1 MHLPGLGPG
10 ANNRPDTGLLSRRGT
25 AMSSSRKKITVVGAG
40 QVGSTVAQL
49 TAYKNL
55 GDVVIIDIV
64 EGVPQGKALDLQES
78 SCLQVF
84 DSVVTGTNDYK
95 DTANSDIVVITAGL
109 PRKPGM
115 SREDLLATNA
125 KIVQSVTENI
135 MEHSHDP
142 IVIVVSNPLDAMVYM
157 AKKTS
162 NLPKNKIIGMAGVL
176 DSARLRTFV
185 SLELGCSL
193 VDVDAMVLGGH
204 GDSMVP
210 LPRYTSVSGISIT
223 ELMTLEQIERVVERT
238 RKGGAEIVSLLKT
251 GSAFYAPGASV
262 VKMIEAILQDKRRI
276 LPCTAYLE
284 GEYGWS
290 GIFFGVPVMMGVH
303 GIEKVIELN
312 MTNEEQAALNKSAE
326 DVKKTCGEI
335 DEILKNGS

>member
-1 MHLPGLGPG
+1 MP
-10 ANNRPDTGLLSRRGT
+10 RSRR
-25 AMSSSRKKITVVGAG
+25 KITVVGAG

-49 TAYKNL
+49 VAFKNL
-55 GDVVIIDIV
+55 GDVVIIDII

-78 SCLQVF
+78 SCLQDF
-84 DSVVTGTNDYK
+84 DSIVTGTNDYK

-115 SREDLLATNA
+115 SREDLLVTNA
-125 KIVQSVTENI
+125 KIVQSVTQKI
-135 MEHSHDP
+135 MEHSRSP

-157 AKKTS
+157 AMKTC
-162 NLPKNKIIGMAGVL
+162 NLPKNQVIGMAGVL

-223 ELMTLEQIERVVERT
+223 ELMTQEQIERVVERT
-238 RKGGAEIVSLLKT
+238 RKGGAEIVQLLKT

-262 VKMIEAILQDKRRI
+262 VKMIEAILRDKRRI

-290 GIFFGVPVMMGVH
+290 GIFFGVPVMMGIH
-303 GIEKVIELN
+303 GIEKVIELKLKD
-312 MTNEEQAALNKSAE
+312 EEKAALDSSAQ
-326 DVKKTCGEI
+326 DVKKTC
-335 DEILKNGS
+335 DEVDKFLAESK

>member
-1 MHLPGLGPG
+1 
-10 ANNRPDTGLLSRRGT
+10 
-25 AMSSSRKKITVVGAG
+25 MSSTRKKITVVGAG

-55 GDVVIIDIV
+55 GDVVIIDII

-84 DSVVTGTNDYK
+84 DSLVTGTNDYK
-95 DTANSDIVVITAGL
+95 ETANSDVVVITAGL

-125 KIVQSVTENI
+125 KIVQSVTEKI
-135 MEHSHDP
+135 MEHSRDP
-142 IVIVVSNPLDAMVYM
+142 IIIVVSNPLDAMVYM

-223 ELMTLEQIERVVERT
+223 ELMTKEQIDRVVERT

-251 GSAFYAPGASV
+251 GSAFYAPGSSV

-290 GIFFGVPVMMGVH
+290 GIFFGVPVMMGIN
-303 GIEKVIELN
+303 GIEKIIELK
-312 MTNEEQAALNKSAE
+312 MTDEEKAALDKSAQ
-326 DVKKTCGEI
+326 DVKKTCDEI
-335 DEILKNGS
+335 DAILATSN

>member
-1 MHLPGLGPG
+1 
-10 ANNRPDTGLLSRRGT
+10 
-25 AMSSSRKKITVVGAG
+25 MSSARKKITIVGAG

-78 SCLQVF
+78 SCLQDF
-84 DSVVTGTNDYK
+84 DSLVTGTNDYK

-135 MEHSHDP
+135 MEHSPDP

-223 ELMTLEQIERVVERT
+223 ELMTPEQIERVVKRT
-238 RKGGAEIVSLLKT
+238 RAGGAEIVSLLKT

-290 GIFFGVPVMMGVH
+290 GIFFGVPVMMGIH
-303 GIEKVIELN
+303 GIEKIIELN
-312 MTNEEQAALNKSAE
+312 MTDEEQAALNNSAE
-326 DVKKTCGEI
+326 EVKKTCSEI

>member
-1 MHLPGLGPG
+1 
-10 ANNRPDTGLLSRRGT
+10 
-25 AMSSSRKKITVVGAG
+25 MSSSRKKITVVGAG

-135 MEHSHDP
+135 MEHSLDP
-142 IVIVVSNPLDAMVYM
+142 IIIVVSNPLDAMVYM

-223 ELMTLEQIERVVERT
+223 ELMTPEQIERVVERT

-303 GIEKVIELN
+303 GIEKIIELN
-312 MTNEEQAALNKSAE
+312 MTDEEQAALNKSAE

>member
-1 MHLPGLGPG
+1 
-10 ANNRPDTGLLSRRGT
+10 
-25 AMSSSRKKITVVGAG
+25 MSSTRKKITVVGAG

-55 GDVVIIDIV
+55 GDVVIIDII

-84 DSVVTGTNDYK
+84 DSLVTGTNDYK
-95 DTANSDIVVITAGL
+95 ETANSDVVVITAGL

-125 KIVQSVTENI
+125 KIVQSVTEKV
-135 MEHSHDP
+135 MEHSRDP
-142 IVIVVSNPLDAMVYM
+142 IIIVVSNPLDAMVYM

-223 ELMTLEQIERVVERT
+223 ELMTKEQIDRVVERT

-251 GSAFYAPGASV
+251 GSAFYAPGSSV

-290 GIFFGVPVMMGVH
+290 GIFFGVPVMMGIN
-303 GIEKVIELN
+303 GIEKIIELK
-312 MTNEEQAALNKSAE
+312 MTDEEKVALDKSAQ
-326 DVKKTCGEI
+326 DVKKTCDEI
-335 DEILKNGS
+335 DAILATSN

>member
-1 MHLPGLGPG
+1 
-10 ANNRPDTGLLSRRGT
+10 
-25 AMSSSRKKITVVGAG
+25 MSSARKKITVVGAG

-84 DSVVTGTNDYK
+84 DSLVTGTNDYK

-125 KIVQSVTENI
+125 KIVQSVTEQI
-135 MEHSHDP
+135 MKYSNDP
-142 IVIVVSNPLDAMVYM
+142 IIIVVSNPLDAMVYM

-176 DSARLRTFV
+176 DSARLQTFV

-193 VDVDAMVLGGH
+193 IDVDAMVLGGH

-223 ELMTLEQIERVVERT
+223 ELMTSEQIDRVVERT

-262 VKMIEAILQDKRRI
+262 VKMVEAILQDKRRI

-284 GEYGWS
+284 GEYGWN
-290 GIFFGVPVMMGVH
+290 GIFFGVPVMMGIH
-303 GIEKVIELN
+303 GIEKVIELKL
-312 MTNEEQAALNKSAE
+312 TDEEKVALDKSAQ
-326 DVKKTCGEI
+326 DVKKTCEEI
-335 DEILKNGS
+335 DAIIANSNK

>member
-1 MHLPGLGPG
+1 
-10 ANNRPDTGLLSRRGT
+10 
-25 AMSSSRKKITVVGAG
+25 MSSTRKKITVVGAG

-55 GDVVIIDIV
+55 GDVVIIDII

-84 DSVVTGTNDYK
+84 DSLVTGTNDYK
-95 DTANSDIVVITAGL
+95 ETANSDVVVITAGL

-125 KIVQSVTENI
+125 KIVQSVTEKI
-135 MEHSHDP
+135 MEHSRDP
-142 IVIVVSNPLDAMVYM
+142 IIIVVSNPLDAMVYM
-157 AKKTS
+157 AKQTS

-223 ELMTLEQIERVVERT
+223 ELMTKELIDRVVERT

-251 GSAFYAPGASV
+251 GSAFYAPGSSV

-290 GIFFGVPVMMGVH
+290 GIFFGVPVMMGIN
-303 GIEKVIELN
+303 GIEKIIELK
-312 MTNEEQAALNKSAE
+312 MTDEEKVALDKSAQ
-326 DVKKTCGEI
+326 DVKKTCDEI
-335 DEILKNGS
+335 DAILATSN

>member
-1 MHLPGLGPG
+1 MP
-10 ANNRPDTGLLSRRGT
+10 RSRR
-25 AMSSSRKKITVVGAG
+25 KITVVGAG

-49 TAYKNL
+49 VAFKNL
-55 GDVVIIDIV
+55 GDVVIIDII

-78 SCLQVF
+78 SCLQDF
-84 DSVVTGTNDYK
+84 DSIVTGTNDYK

-125 KIVQSVTENI
+125 KIVQSVTQKI
-135 MEHSHDP
+135 MEHSRSP
-142 IVIVVSNPLDAMVYM
+142 IIIVVSNPLDAMVYM
-157 AKKTS
+157 AMKTC
-162 NLPKNKIIGMAGVL
+162 NLPKNQVVGMAGVL

-223 ELMTLEQIERVVERT
+223 ELMTQEQIERVVERT
-238 RKGGAEIVSLLKT
+238 RKGGGEIVQLLKT

-262 VKMIEAILQDKRRI
+262 VKMIEAILRDKRRI

-290 GIFFGVPVMMGVH
+290 GIFFGVPVLMGIH
-303 GIEKVIELN
+303 GIEKVIELKLKD
-312 MTNEEQAALNKSAE
+312 EENAALYSSAQ
-326 DVKKTCGEI
+326 DVKKTC
-335 DEILKNGS
+335 DEVDKILDESK

>member
-1 MHLPGLGPG
+1 
-10 ANNRPDTGLLSRRGT
+10 
-25 AMSSSRKKITVVGAG
+25 MSSARKKITVVGAG
-40 QVGSTVAQL
+40 QVGATVAQL

-84 DSVVTGTNDYK
+84 DSLVTGTNDYK

-125 KIVQSVTENI
+125 KIVQSVTEQI
-135 MEHSHDP
+135 MKHSRDP
-142 IVIVVSNPLDAMVYM
+142 IIIVVSNPLDAMVYM

-176 DSARLRTFV
+176 DSARLQTFV

-223 ELMTLEQIERVVERT
+223 ELMTSEQIERVVERT

-262 VKMIEAILQDKRRI
+262 VKMVEAILQDKRRI

-284 GEYGWS
+284 GEYGWN

-303 GIEKVIELN
+303 GIEKVIELKL
-312 MTNEEQAALNKSAE
+312 TDEEKVALDKSAQ
-326 DVKKTCGEI
+326 DVKKTCEEI
-335 DEILKNGS
+335 DAIIANSKE

>member
-1 MHLPGLGPG
+1 
-10 ANNRPDTGLLSRRGT
+10 
-25 AMSSSRKKITVVGAG
+25 MSSARKKITVVGAG
-40 QVGSTVAQL
+40 QVGATVAQL
-49 TAYKNL
+49 SAYKNL

-64 EGVPQGKALDLQES
+64 EGIPQGKALDLQES

-84 DSVVTGTNDYK
+84 DSLITGTNDYK
-95 DTANSDIVVITAGL
+95 DTANSDIVVIAAGL

-125 KIVQSVTENI
+125 KIVQSVTKQV

-142 IVIVVSNPLDAMVYM
+142 IIIVVSNPLDAMVYM
-157 AKKTS
+157 AKKTC

-223 ELMTLEQIERVVERT
+223 ELMTPEQIDRVVERT
-238 RKGGAEIVSLLKT
+238 RKGGAEIVELLKT

-290 GIFFGVPVMMGVH
+290 GIFFGVPVMMGTH
-303 GIEKVIELN
+303 GIEKVIELK
-312 MTNEEQAALNKSAE
+312 MTDEEQAALDASAR
-326 DVKKTCGEI
+326 DVKKTCDEI
-335 DEILKNGS
+335 DAILKNGS

>member
-1 MHLPGLGPG
+1 
-10 ANNRPDTGLLSRRGT
+10 
-25 AMSSSRKKITVVGAG
+25 MSSARKKITVVGAG
-40 QVGSTVAQL
+40 QVGATVAQL

-64 EGVPQGKALDLQES
+64 DGVPQGKALDLQES

-84 DSVVTGTNDYK
+84 DSLVTGTNDYK

-125 KIVQSVTENI
+125 KIVQSVTEQI
-135 MEHSHDP
+135 MEHSRDP
-142 IVIVVSNPLDAMVYM
+142 IIIVVSNPLDAMVYM

-176 DSARLRTFV
+176 DSARLQTFV

-193 VDVDAMVLGGH
+193 IDVDAMVLGGH

-223 ELMTLEQIERVVERT
+223 ELMTSEQIERVVERT

-262 VKMIEAILQDKRRI
+262 VKMVEAILQDKRRI

-303 GIEKVIELN
+303 GIEKVIELKL
-312 MTNEEQAALNKSAE
+312 TDEEKVALDKSAQ
-326 DVKKTCGEI
+326 DVKKTCEEI
-335 DEILKNGS
+335 DAIIANSNE

>member
-1 MHLPGLGPG
+1 M
-10 ANNRPDTGLLSRRGT
+10 
-25 AMSSSRKKITVVGAG
+25 GAG

-49 TAYKNL
+49 SAYENL
-55 GDVVIIDIV
+55 GDVVIIDII

-78 SCLQVF
+78 GCLQVF
-84 DSVVTGTNDYK
+84 DSLVTGTNDYK

-125 KIVQSVTENI
+125 KIVQSVTEQI
-135 MEHSHDP
+135 MEHSRDP

-157 AKKTS
+157 AKKIS

-223 ELMTLEQIERVVERT
+223 ELMTQEQIDRVVERT
-238 RKGGAEIVSLLKT
+238 RKGGAEIVQLLKT

-290 GIFFGVPVMMGVH
+290 GIFFGVPVMMGAH
-303 GIEKVIELN
+303 GIEKVIELK
-312 MTNEEQAALNKSAE
+312 MTDEEQAALDVSAK
-326 DVKKTCGEI
+326 DVKKTCDEI
-335 DEILKNGS
+335 DAILKG

>member
-1 MHLPGLGPG
+1 MPS
-10 ANNRPDTGLLSRRGT
+10 A
-25 AMSSSRKKITVVGAG
+25 RKKITVVGAG

-49 TAYKNL
+49 TAYKSL
-55 GDVVIIDIV
+55 GDVVLIDIV
-64 EGVPQGKALDLQES
+64 EGIPQGKALDLQES

-84 DSVVTGTNDYK
+84 DSLVTGTNDYK

-125 KIVQSVTENI
+125 KIVQSVTEQV
-135 MEHSHDP
+135 MEHSRDP

-223 ELMTLEQIERVVERT
+223 ELMTQEQIDRVVERT
-238 RKGGAEIVSLLKT
+238 RKGGAEIVALLKT

-290 GIFFGVPVMMGVH
+290 GIFFGVPVMMGIH
-303 GIEKVIELN
+303 GIEKVIELK
-312 MTNEEQAALNKSAE
+312 MTDEEQAALDESAR
-326 DVKKTCGEI
+326 DVKKTCDEI
-335 DEILKNGS
+335 DAILKNGS

>member
-1 MHLPGLGPG
+1 
-10 ANNRPDTGLLSRRGT
+10 
-25 AMSSSRKKITVVGAG
+25 MSSARKKITVVGAG
-40 QVGSTVAQL
+40 QVGATVAQL
-49 TAYKNL
+49 AAYKNL
-55 GDVVIIDIV
+55 GDVVIIDIA
-64 EGVPQGKALDLQES
+64 EGLPQGKALDLQES

-84 DSVVTGTNDYK
+84 DSLVTGTNDYK

-125 KIVQSVTENI
+125 KIVQSVTEQI
-135 MEHSHDP
+135 MEHSRDP

-157 AKKTS
+157 AKKAG

-210 LPRYTSVSGISIT
+210 LPRYTSVSGIPIT
-223 ELMTLEQIERVVERT
+223 ELMTLEQIDRVVDRT
-238 RKGGAEIVSLLKT
+238 RNGGAEIVSLLKT

-262 VKMIEAILQDKRRI
+262 VKMIEAVLQDKRRI

-290 GIFFGVPVMMGVH
+290 GIFFGVPVMMGIH
-303 GIEKVIELN
+303 GIEKVIELE
-312 MTNEEQAALNKSAE
+312 MTDEEKAALDISAQ
-326 DVKKTCGEI
+326 DVKKTCDAI
-335 DEILKNGS
+335 DAILKGDA

>member
-1 MHLPGLGPG
+1 
-10 ANNRPDTGLLSRRGT
+10 
-25 AMSSSRKKITVVGAG
+25 MSSSRKKITVVGAG

-135 MEHSHDP
+135 MEHSPDP

-223 ELMTLEQIERVVERT
+223 ELMTPEQIERVVERT

-303 GIEKVIELN
+303 GIEKIIELN
-312 MTNEEQAALNKSAE
+312 MTDEEQAALNKSAE

>member
-1 MHLPGLGPG
+1 
-10 ANNRPDTGLLSRRGT
+10 
-25 AMSSSRKKITVVGAG
+25 MSSTRKKITVVGAG

-55 GDVVIIDIV
+55 GDVVIIDII

-84 DSVVTGTNDYK
+84 DSLVTGTNDYK
-95 DTANSDIVVITAGL
+95 ETANSDVVVITAGL

-125 KIVQSVTENI
+125 KIVQSVTEKI
-135 MEHSHDP
+135 MEHSSDP
-142 IVIVVSNPLDAMVYM
+142 IIIVVSNPLDAMVYM
-157 AKKTS
+157 AKQTS

-223 ELMTLEQIERVVERT
+223 ELMTKEQIDRVVERT

-251 GSAFYAPGASV
+251 GSAFYAPGSSV

-290 GIFFGVPVMMGVH
+290 GIFFGVPVMMGIN
-303 GIEKVIELN
+303 GIEKIIELK
-312 MTNEEQAALNKSAE
+312 MTDEEKAALDKSAQ
-326 DVKKTCGEI
+326 DVKKTCDAI
-335 DEILKNGS
+335 DAILATSN

>member
-1 MHLPGLGPG
+1 MPS
-10 ANNRPDTGLLSRRGT
+10 A
-25 AMSSSRKKITVVGAG
+25 RKKITVVGAG

-55 GDVVIIDIV
+55 GDVVLIDIV
-64 EGVPQGKALDLQES
+64 EGIPQGKALDLQES

-84 DSVVTGTNDYK
+84 DSLVTGTNDYK

-125 KIVQSVTENI
+125 KIVQSVTEQV
-135 MEHSHDP
+135 MEHSRDP

-223 ELMTLEQIERVVERT
+223 ELMTQEQIDRVVERT
-238 RKGGAEIVSLLKT
+238 RKGGAEIVGLLKT

-290 GIFFGVPVMMGVH
+290 GIFFGVPVMMGIH
-303 GIEKVIELN
+303 GIEKVIELK
-312 MTNEEQAALNKSAE
+312 MTEEETAALNASAQ
-326 DVKKTCGEI
+326 DVKKTC
-335 DEILKNGS
+335 DEVDAILAQSK

>member
-1 MHLPGLGPG
+1 
-10 ANNRPDTGLLSRRGT
+10 
-25 AMSSSRKKITVVGAG
+25 MSSSRKKITVVGAG

-157 AKKTS
+157 AKKTN

-223 ELMTLEQIERVVERT
+223 ELMTPEQIERVVERT

-284 GEYGWS
+284 GEYGWN

-303 GIEKVIELN
+303 GIEKIIELN
-312 MTNEEQAALNKSAE
+312 MTDEEQAALNKSAE

-335 DEILKNGS
+335 DEILKNRS

>member
-1 MHLPGLGPG
+1 MP
-10 ANNRPDTGLLSRRGT
+10 RSRR
-25 AMSSSRKKITVVGAG
+25 KITVVGAG

-49 TAYKNL
+49 VAFKNL
-55 GDVVIIDIV
+55 GDVVIIDII

-78 SCLQVF
+78 SCLQDF
-84 DSVVTGTNDYK
+84 DSIVTGTNDYK

-125 KIVQSVTENI
+125 KIVQSVTQKI
-135 MEHSHDP
+135 MEHSRSP

-157 AKKTS
+157 AMKTC
-162 NLPKNKIIGMAGVL
+162 NLPKNQVVGMAGVL

-223 ELMTLEQIERVVERT
+223 ELMTQEQIERVVERT
-238 RKGGAEIVSLLKT
+238 RKGGAEIVQLLKT

-262 VKMIEAILQDKRRI
+262 VKMIEAILRDKRRI

-290 GIFFGVPVMMGVH
+290 GIFFGIPVMMGIH
-303 GIEKVIELN
+303 GIEKVIELKLKD
-312 MTNEEQAALNKSAE
+312 EEKAALDSSAR
-326 DVKKTCGEI
+326 DVKKTC
-335 DEILKNGS
+335 DEVDKILAESK

>member
-1 MHLPGLGPG
+1 MPS
-10 ANNRPDTGLLSRRGT
+10 A
-25 AMSSSRKKITVVGAG
+25 RKKITVVGAG

-64 EGVPQGKALDLQES
+64 EGIPQGKALDLQES

-84 DSVVTGTNDYK
+84 DSLVTGTNDYK

-125 KIVQSVTENI
+125 KIVQSVTEQV
-135 MEHSHDP
+135 MEHSRDP

-157 AKKTS
+157 AKKTC

-223 ELMTLEQIERVVERT
+223 ELMTQEQIDRVVERT
-238 RKGGAEIVSLLKT
+238 RKGGAEIVALLKT

-290 GIFFGVPVMMGVH
+290 GIFFGVPVMMGIH
-303 GIEKVIELN
+303 GIEKVIELK
-312 MTNEEQAALNKSAE
+312 MTDEEQAALDESAR
-326 DVKKTCGEI
+326 DVKKTCDEI
-335 DEILKNGS
+335 DAILKNGS